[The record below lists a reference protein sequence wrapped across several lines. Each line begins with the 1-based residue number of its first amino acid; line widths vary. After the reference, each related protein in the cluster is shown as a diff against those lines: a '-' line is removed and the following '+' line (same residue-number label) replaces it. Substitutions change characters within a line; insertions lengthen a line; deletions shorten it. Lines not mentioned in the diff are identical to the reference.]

1 MRDLQS
7 QLAVA
12 NNLPQ
17 FEDVTQQLKER
28 LITMAMPG
36 GIDTKTLCDVNHFTD
51 IDGDNDATQRNVS
64 TVISVSSVQPPGGL
78 NVRLQCLES
87 DKSRDSDTSKHS
99 ADVSCSDTRRTMQ
112 CFDSDMHGADSGD
125 SGSSK
130 WHTGEPQ
137 SPSEETKNNVKETL
151 EDVKKPCSAVIG
163 PPDKYERPM
172 WLCHCRPRVY
182 RYDVSREP
190 SKGQNVIFLRCLIIY
205 RVLSHKPLVYL
216 QFVLF

>member
-1 MRDLQS
+1 
-7 QLAVA
+7 
-12 NNLPQ
+12 
-17 FEDVTQQLKER
+17 
-28 LITMAMPG
+28 MAMPD

-64 TVISVSSVQPPGGL
+64 TVISFSSVQPPGGL

-112 CFDSDMHGADSGD
+112 CFDSDMHGAYSGD

-130 WHTGEPQ
+130 WHTGERQ

-151 EDVKKPCSAVIG
+151 DVKKPCSAVIG

-190 SKGQNVIFLRCLIIY
+190 SKGQNVIFLRCLIVY
-205 RVLSHKPLVYL
+205 RVLSRKPLAYL
-216 QFVLF
+216 QLFLF